1 MATEKS
7 EGTYDQ
13 IKSDLHTFLSNENSL
28 LLRAVAKSIEV
39 DQYLE
44 RLETSSVDPLLELSF
59 LIGINNI

>member
-7 EGTYDQ
+7 EGAYDQ

-28 LLRAVAKSIEV
+28 LLRAVTKSIDI